1 MKNEEIEFN
10 FQDSKNQK
18 VDNKDN
24 IFLSKKHLIT
34 NEFIFEDFDNSLNI
48 SGIVNNEEN
57 QKIRKYSKNSNAVGK
72 DFSED
77 LDNFNDF
84 ESESTIRKLSIE
96 SIQIDLNNNSDKKQI
111 KKKLTKE
118 DLNNIPLPVF
128 DCIYCTNDKIVF
140 RTFVNKI
147 LSDKYLFLASKY
159 DIDDLTKLILQ
170 QPLIDKNDKKEKLLN
185 LIIKNTE
192 YIKEFFPKEKNFFY
206 FKSQVFNN
214 LCDKYNNENQRS
226 FKQKLEDTLVRK
238 KKDFYFKGINKI
250 SKNSMNNKCLFNSTN
265 SLINNCNTL
274 CGLVESVQQN
284 LVNNNIK
291 NVYTSCSNNSI
302 NFNSLSLNNNEFVCN
317 SNCKENN
324 LDYIVENIEK
334 KEESLNDVDD
344 KDEII
349 DFFKFDLVRKISKND
364 VKWDNKYYNI
374 WNPDISS
381 DSDLDEN
388 IDNDKK
394 ENKNSAIKNNNTI
407 CKSLGNNI
415 FHYYTEKNNSIQNLF
430 EFNKNF
436 SLEKSVK
443 IPIKDEEIKK
453 YIKNY
458 NKNPKNLNVNKSLK
472 INNFLN
478 ISSNTKIVSA
488 NQKFGKSYIKSFC
501 STSTNNN
508 SYNINKSSIHLNKS
522 KPKNVNNKNKKKAFL
537 QYNSCQQNDNNST
550 NYSIGISIHSNIN
563 SSAKSNNILLT
574 QRNYISDKSF
584 YFQNK
589 TNIYYNKQKIRIK
602 KSNKKLIKYINTNL
616 EKDSNTY
623 RSKNNLKK
631 NDNKR
636 IVKSN
641 YKSQNKKINYNNFN
655 IHPNILYTKENYKG
669 IVCKTSN
676 NNFKKN
682 NFTKPNIIF
691 SSNSFLVNNNNLYN
705 LSYGNNII
713 NNNSSIM
720 IKSKS
725 KVNFNNENY
734 LHRTNNRNSK
744 ARKNNKNKELKK
756 LDKKKYNNELFF
768 SVNNREG
775 NNNLKDFY
783 IFKNANDLKNNKSMN
798 YFNFD
803 SNSHRRRYNKSW
815 KKYFNIINNK

>member
-57 QKIRKYSKNSNAVGK
+57 QKNRKYSKNSNTVGK

-77 LDNFNDF
+77 LDNFNDL
-84 ESESTIRKLSIE
+84 ESESTIRKISVE

-128 DCIYCTNDKIVF
+128 DCIYCTNEKIVF
-140 RTFVNKI
+140 RAFVNNI
-147 LSDKYLFLASKY
+147 LSNKYLFLTSKY
-159 DIDDLTKLILQ
+159 DIDDLTKLIQQ

-185 LIIKNTE
+185 IIIKNTE
-192 YIKEFFPKEKNFFY
+192 YIKEFYPKEKNFFY

-214 LCDKYNNENQRS
+214 LCDKFNSENQRS
-226 FKQKLEDTLVRK
+226 FKQKIEDTLVRK
-238 KKDFYFKGINKI
+238 KKDFYFRGINKI
-250 SKNSMNNKCLFNSTN
+250 PKNSMNNKCLFNSTN

-284 LVNNNIK
+284 LANNNIK
-291 NVYTSCSNNSI
+291 NIYTSCSNNSI
-302 NFNSLSLNNNEFVCN
+302 NFNSLSLNNNEFVYN

-381 DSDLDEN
+381 DSDSDLDEN
-388 IDNDKK
+388 IDIDKK
-394 ENKNSAIKNNNTI
+394 ENKNYTNNKNNAVS
-407 CKSLGNNI
+407 KSLGSNL
-415 FHYYTEKNNSIQNLF
+415 FYYYNTEKNNSIQNIF

-443 IPIKDEEIKK
+443 IPFKDEELKK

-458 NKNPKNLNVNKSLK
+458 NKNPKNVNPNKSQR

-478 ISSNTKIVSA
+478 ISNNTKIFSA
-488 NQKFGKSYIKSFC
+488 NPKFGKSYLKSFC

-508 SYNINKSSIHLNKS
+508 SSNINKSSIHLNKS
-522 KPKNVNNKNKKKAFL
+522 KPKNFNNKNKKKTFL
-537 QYNSCQQNDNNST
+537 QYNSCQQNDNSST
-550 NYSIGISIHSNIN
+550 NYSIGVSILSNMNN
-563 SSAKSNNILLT
+563 STKSNNILLT
-574 QRNYISDKSF
+574 QRNYFSDRST

-589 TNIYYNKQKIRIK
+589 NNIYYNKQRICK
-602 KSNKKLIKYINTNL
+602 KSSNKKLIKYINSNL
-616 EKDSNTY
+616 EKDNNKY
-623 RSKNNLKK
+623 RSKNNFKR

-636 IVKSN
+636 ILKNN
-641 YKSQNKKINYNNFN
+641 YKSQNKKINYNNYI

-669 IVCKTSN
+669 IACNTSN
-676 NNFKKN
+676 NNFNRN
-682 NFTKPNIIF
+682 NFTKSNIILT
-691 SSNSFLVNNNNLYN
+691 SNSFFINNNNLYN
-705 LSYGNNII
+705 KTYGNNII
-713 NNNSSIM
+713 NNSGLM

-725 KVNFNNENY
+725 KINFNNENY
-734 LHRTNNRNSK
+734 LHRTNNKNSNT
-744 ARKNNKNKELKK
+744 RKSNKNKELKK
-756 LDKKKYNNELFF
+756 LNKKKYNNELYF
-768 SVNNREG
+768 SANNREG

-783 IFKNANDLKNNKSMN
+783 IFKNVNDFKNNKSTN
-798 YFNFD
+798 YINFD
-803 SNSHRRRYNKSW
+803 SNSHRRRYNKSL
-815 KKYFNIINNK
+815 KKYFKK

>member
-34 NEFIFEDFDNSLNI
+34 NDYIFEEFDNSLNL

-57 QKIRKYSKNSNAVGK
+57 QKIRKYSKNSNTVGK

-77 LDNFNDF
+77 LDNFNEM
-84 ESESTIRKLSIE
+84 ESESTIRKISIE
-96 SIQIDLNNNSDKKQI
+96 SFQIDLNNNSDKKQI

-140 RTFVNKI
+140 RTFVNNI
-147 LSDKYLFLASKY
+147 LSDKYLLLTSKY
-159 DIDDLTKLILQ
+159 DLDDLTKLILQ
-170 QPLIDKNDKKEKLLN
+170 QPLIDKNDKNEKLLN
-185 LIIKNTE
+185 IIIKNTE

-206 FKSQVFNN
+206 FKSQLFNN
-214 LCDKYNNENQRS
+214 LCDKYTSENQRS

-238 KKDFYFKGINKI
+238 KKDFYFRGINKI
-250 SKNSMNNKCLFNSTN
+250 PKNSMNNKCLFNSTN

-284 LVNNNIK
+284 IVNNNIK
-291 NVYTSCSNNSI
+291 NVYSSCSNNSI
-302 NFNSLSLNNNEFVCN
+302 NFNSLSLNNNEFVYN
-317 SNCKENN
+317 SNYKENN

-381 DSDLDEN
+381 VSDFDEN
-388 IDNDKK
+388 ADNDKK
-394 ENKNSAIKNNNTI
+394 ENKNSANKNNTI
-407 CKSLGNNI
+407 SKSLGNNI

-430 EFNKNF
+430 EYNKNF

-443 IPIKDEEIKK
+443 IPFKDEELKK

-458 NKNPKNLNVNKSLK
+458 NKNTKNLNGNKSQR

-478 ISSNTKIVSA
+478 ISNNAKIFSA
-488 NQKFGKSYIKSFC
+488 NQKYGKSYLKSFC

-508 SYNINKSSIHLNKS
+508 SSNINKSSLHLNKS

-537 QYNSCQQNDNNST
+537 QYNSCQQNDNSSA
-550 NYSIGISIHSNIN
+550 NYSVGVSIHSNIN
-563 SSAKSNNILLT
+563 NSTKSNNILLT
-574 QRNYISDKSF
+574 QRNYFSDRSY

-589 TNIYYNKQKIRIK
+589 NKNNTYYNRQKIGIK
-602 KSNKKLIKYINTNL
+602 HSNKKLIKYINSNI
-616 EKDSNTY
+616 ERDSNKY
-623 RSKNNLKK
+623 RSKNNFKK

-636 IVKSN
+636 IVKNN
-641 YKSQNKKINYNNFN
+641 YKSQNKKINYNNYN

-669 IVCKTSN
+669 IVCNTSN
-676 NNFKKN
+676 NNYNRN
-682 NFTKPNIIF
+682 NLTKSNVIFT
-691 SSNSFLVNNNNLYN
+691 SNSFIINNNNLYN
-705 LSYGNNII
+705 LTYGNNII
-713 NNNSSIM
+713 NNSSIM

-725 KVNFNNENY
+725 KVNFNN
-734 LHRTNNRNSK
+734 RTNNKNSNM
-744 ARKNNKNKELKK
+744 RKNNKNKELKK
-756 LDKKKYNNELFF
+756 LNKKKCNNELYF

-775 NNNLKDFY
+775 NNNVNDFY
-783 IFKNANDLKNNKSMN
+783 ILKNANEFKTNKSMN

-803 SNSHRRRYNKSW
+803 FNSHRRRYNKSW
-815 KKYFNIINNK
+815 KKYLNK

>member
-34 NEFIFEDFDNSLNI
+34 NEFIFEEFDNSLNI

-57 QKIRKYSKNSNAVGK
+57 QKNRKYSKNSNTIGK

-84 ESESTIRKLSIE
+84 ESESTIRKISVE

-140 RTFVNKI
+140 RAFVNNI
-147 LSDKYLFLASKY
+147 LSNKYLFLTSKY
-159 DIDDLTKLILQ
+159 DIDDLTKLIQQ

-185 LIIKNTE
+185 IIIKNTE

-206 FKSQVFNN
+206 FKSQAFNN
-214 LCDKYNNENQRS
+214 LCDKYNSENQRS
-226 FKQKLEDTLVRK
+226 FKQKIEDTLVRK
-238 KKDFYFKGINKI
+238 KKDFYFRGINKI
-250 SKNSMNNKCLFNSTN
+250 PKNSMNNKCLFNSTN

-284 LVNNNIK
+284 LANNNIK
-291 NVYTSCSNNSI
+291 NIYTSCSNNSI
-302 NFNSLSLNNNEFVCN
+302 NFNSLSLNNNEFVYN

-381 DSDLDEN
+381 DSDSDLDEN
-388 IDNDKK
+388 IDIDKK
-394 ENKNSAIKNNNTI
+394 ENKNYTNNKNNTVS
-407 CKSLGNNI
+407 KSLGSNL
-415 FHYYTEKNNSIQNLF
+415 FHYYNTEKNNSIQNIF

-443 IPIKDEEIKK
+443 IPFKDEEIKK

-458 NKNPKNLNVNKSLK
+458 NKNQKNVNPNKSQR

-478 ISSNTKIVSA
+478 ISNNTKIFSA
-488 NQKFGKSYIKSFC
+488 NQKFGKSYLKSFC

-508 SYNINKSSIHLNKS
+508 SSNINKSSIHLNKS
-522 KPKNVNNKNKKKAFL
+522 KPKNFNNKNKKKAFL
-537 QYNSCQQNDNNST
+537 QYNSCQQNDNSST
-550 NYSIGISIHSNIN
+550 NYSIGVSILSNIN
-563 SSAKSNNILLT
+563 NSTKSNNILLT
-574 QRNYISDKSF
+574 QRNYFSDRST

-589 TNIYYNKQKIRIK
+589 NNIYYNKQRICK
-602 KSNKKLIKYINTNL
+602 KNSNKKMIKYINSNL
-616 EKDSNTY
+616 EKDNNKY
-623 RSKNNLKK
+623 RSKNNFKR

-636 IVKSN
+636 ILKNN
-641 YKSQNKKINYNNFN
+641 YKSQTKKINYYNNFI

-669 IVCKTSN
+669 IACNTSN
-676 NNFKKN
+676 NNFNRN
-682 NFTKPNIIF
+682 NFTKSNIIL
-691 SSNSFLVNNNNLYN
+691 SSNSFFINNNNLYN
-705 LSYGNNII
+705 KTYGNNII
-713 NNNSSIM
+713 SNSGIM

-725 KVNFNNENY
+725 KINFNNENY
-734 LHRTNNRNSK
+734 LYRTNNKNCNT
-744 ARKNNKNKELKK
+744 RKSNKNKEIKK
-756 LDKKKYNNELFF
+756 LNKKKNNNELYF
-768 SVNNREG
+768 SDNNREG

-783 IFKNANDLKNNKSMN
+783 IFKNVNDFKNNKSTN
-798 YFNFD
+798 YINFD
-803 SNSHRRRYNKSW
+803 FNSHRKRYNKSL
-815 KKYFNIINNK
+815 KKYFNK